1 MEKKS
6 IGEFIAEE
14 RKKQIS
20 PAGKPFTQLM
30 LANKAKLHRTTIADL
45 EAGKAFPDVHTAV
58 ILARIFSCTVDELL
72 NGERIRS

>member
-14 RKKQIS
+14 RKKQQS
-20 PAGKPFTQLM
+20 PTGKPLTQLM

-45 EAGKAFPDVHTAV
+45 EAGRTFPDVHTAV
-58 ILARIFSCTVDELL
+58 VLARIFGCTVDELL
-72 NGERIRS
+72 NGERKRS